1 MGVKMKRNYKI
12 CVVGLGYVGLPLAMN
27 FARHFKVIGFDIN
40 EERIKELENWY
51 DRNNE
56 FKKEDFE
63 KVKNNI
69 NFTIDERKIRECDVI
84 IITVPTPITNDKK
97 PDLRFL
103 ESASRIVGRNIKR
116 GAIVVYE
123 STTYPGCTEEFCLPI
138 LEKESGMKL
147 GEFHIGYSPERINPG
162 G

>member
-40 EERIKELENWY
+40 EESIKELENWY

-69 NFTIDERKIRECDVI
+69 NFTTDERKIRECDVI
-84 IITVPTPITNDKK
+84 IITVPTPVTN
-97 PDLRFL
+97 
-103 ESASRIVGRNIKR
+103 SQ
-116 GAIVVYE
+116 
-123 STTYPGCTEEFCLPI
+123 I
-138 LEKESGMKL
+138 LS
-147 GEFHIGYSPERINPG
+147 
-162 G
+162 